1 MQYREDKIK
10 TPWGVEVTI
19 FTREGTNDWNTL
31 FSCIAEDEYR
41 IADLDSNKDDFVSI
55 DIGAHAG
62 GCSLALLSRGFNVI
76 AVEPL
81 PENAELIMKNVKANG
96 WENNF
101 TLHNKAIHKE
111 SGKQITLRYGNED
124 TEAGAHHKFI
134 GNTIDS
140 SEWQDNLWTKGKEIK
155 VETISLDDVLEEV
168 NKVNLL
174 KIDCE
179 GAEWSA
185 FSGASDTT
193 LQKIK
198 SIVAELHALPTT
210 KKMYEEFNDLIGE
223 NFINTTENHFK
234 DIQNYETIGLAYF
247 ENDEFIN

>member
-1 MQYREDKIK
+1 MQYKEDKIK

-19 FTREGTNDWNTL
+19 FTRQGTNDWNTL
-31 FSCIAEDEYR
+31 YSCIAEDEYK
-41 IADLDSNKDDFVSI
+41 IGDLQVDAGNSTAV

-62 GCSLALLSRGFNVI
+62 GCSLAMLSRGFKVI

-81 PENAELIMKNVKANG
+81 PENAELIMKNVEANR

-101 TLHNKAIHKE
+101 TLHHKAINE
-111 SGKQITLRYGNED
+111 VSGNEIALRYGNED
-124 TEAGAHHKFI
+124 TESGAHHRFI

-140 SEWQDNLWTKGKEIK
+140 SEWQEDLWTQGREIK
-155 VETISLDDVLEEV
+155 VSTISLDDVLEVIENV
-168 NKVNLL
+168 DIL

-185 FSGASDTT
+185 FKGTSPET
-193 LQKIK
+193 LDKIN

-210 KKMYEEFNDLIGE
+210 KDMYKEFNTLIG
-223 NFINTTENHFK
+223 NKFK
-234 DIQNYETIGLAYF
+234 DVTNKRFADVQNYETIGLAYF
-247 ENDEFIN
+247 EKQ

>member
-1 MQYREDKIK
+1 MQYKEDKIK

-31 FSCIAEDEYR
+31 YSCIVEDEYK
-41 IADLDSNKDDFVSI
+41 IGDLRVDAGNSTAV

-62 GCSLALLSRGFNVI
+62 GCSLAMLSRGFKVI

-81 PENAELIMKNVKANG
+81 PENAELIMKNVEANG

-101 TLHNKAIHKE
+101 TLHHKAINE
-111 SGKQITLRYGNED
+111 VSGKEVVLRYGNEN
-124 TEAGAHHKFI
+124 TESGSHHRFI

-140 SEWQDNLWTKGKEIK
+140 SEWQKDLWTEGREIK
-155 VETISLDDVLEEV
+155 VSTISLDDTLNAVENV
-168 NKVNLL
+168 DIL

-185 FSGASDTT
+185 FKGASPET
-193 LQKIK
+193 LGKIS

-210 KKMYEEFNDLIGE
+210 KKMYKEFNNLIGDQ
-223 NFINTTENHFK
+223 FK
-234 DIQNYETIGLAYF
+234 DVTSKRFADVQNYQTIGLAYF
-247 ENDEFIN
+247 EKQ